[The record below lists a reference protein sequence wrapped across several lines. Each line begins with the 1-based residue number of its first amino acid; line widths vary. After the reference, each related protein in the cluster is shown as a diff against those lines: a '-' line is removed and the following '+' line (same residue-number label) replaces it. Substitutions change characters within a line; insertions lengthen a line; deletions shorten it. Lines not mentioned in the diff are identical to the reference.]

1 MQERQLDSVADLLD
15 LPREATDVVVADV
28 GDLLEHEV
36 LDLGLRDPL
45 ERVAGLGVHEQR
57 VAGTQPARTV
67 VRQIVTVVG
76 GVLGQVLGGHQRLG
90 QPHDAFFVGV
100 ADDQRAVPVRQ
111 DLAQCADLAHRFE
124 VAGLDHSQR
133 LVEANRLTLLEFLG
147 IDVRRAGQAHLA
159 PGGEHVD
166 GVVVLHGQQHA
177 VAAGRLAEP
186 VDLLAQGQQL
196 LAGFLERVHQL
207 GVAGGER
214 VDPGLELMHVTRTA
228 QPARRTY
235 RTFQLFAQNRRFPAK
250 FFQFCS
256 VFAGQTAIGGCPKDF
271 RGFRTLGLTHIALLP
286 RTVSWCG
293 NNFNAT
299 GDSDFVCGLGIRHTS
314 NTVNL

>member
-28 GDLLEHEV
+28 GDLLEHEI

-45 ERVAGLGVHEQR
+45 EGVAGLRVHEQR
-57 VAGTQPARTV
+57 VAGPQPARPV
-67 VRQIVTVVG
+67 VAHIVTVDSR
-76 GVLGQVLGGHQRLG
+76 GVGQVLGSHQRLC
-90 QPHDAFFVGV
+90 QPHDAFFVRV
-100 ADDQRAVPVRQ
+100 TDDQRAVPVGQ
-111 DLAQCADLAHRFE
+111 DLAQGADLAHRFE
-124 VAGLDHSQR
+124 VARLDDGQR
-133 LVEANRLTLLEFLG
+133 LVEADRLAFLELLG
-147 IDVRRAGQAHLA
+147 IDVRRAGQPHLA

-166 GVVVLHGQQHA
+166 GVVLLHGQKYA
-177 VAAGRLAEP
+177 VPAGRLSEP
-186 VDLLAQGQQL
+186 VDLLAQRQQL
-196 LAGFLERVHQL
+196 LARFLERVHQL
-207 GVAGGER
+207 CVAGGER
-214 VDPGLELMHVTRTA
+214 VDPGLELMHVARAA
-228 QPARRTY
+228 QPAGRAY
-235 RTFQLFAQNRRFPAK
+235 RTFQLFAQNRRFPAQ

-256 VFAGQTAIGGCPKDF
+256 VLAGQTAIGGCPKDF